1 MRKVVLDT
9 NCLLISLSRKA
20 AYYPV
25 WKAFLNKEYVLC
37 PEIAGNIIKALV
49 TRTNTMKVDIHYHF
63 HLISSDPDDNKFV
76 DCAIAANATFIVSQ
90 DHHFDILRLI
100 DFPKVGLINIDE
112 FLTLL
117 TGP

>member
-37 PEIAGNIIKALV
+37 YT
-49 TRTNTMKVDIHYHF
+49 TRFCRNMKKSW
-63 HLISSDPDDNKFV
+63 L
-76 DCAIAANATFIVSQ
+76 
-90 DHHFDILRLI
+90 
-100 DFPKVGLINIDE
+100 
-112 FLTLL
+112 
-117 TGP
+117 

>member
-37 PEIAGNIIKALV
+37 YTNEILSEYEEILA
-49 TRTNTMKVDIHYHF
+49 
-63 HLISSDPDDNKFV
+63 FV
-76 DCAIAANATFIVSQ
+76 RGEVAV
-90 DHHFDILRLI
+90 
-100 DFPKVGLINIDE
+100 
-112 FLTLL
+112 
-117 TGP
+117 